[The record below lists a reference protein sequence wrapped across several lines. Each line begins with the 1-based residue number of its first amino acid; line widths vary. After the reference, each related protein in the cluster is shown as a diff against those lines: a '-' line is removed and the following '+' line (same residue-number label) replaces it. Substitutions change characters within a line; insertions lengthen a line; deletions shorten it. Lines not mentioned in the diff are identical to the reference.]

1 MFEICSRE
9 LRTRKRGCFTKLGW
23 GGANSEKSSSLYPG
37 VKSLLTK
44 VQSPH
49 SVNRKES
56 WVQLVE
62 VTKITK
68 DFSHKNCLQKKKSD
82 PPPPAGRGKDNKI
95 VLYNL
100 VGITMNDDVI
110 ISHNDVYL
118 QYNP

>member
-1 MFEICSRE
+1 M
-9 LRTRKRGCFTKLGW
+9 

-68 DFSHKNCLQKKKSD
+68 DFSHKNCLPKKKSD

>member
-1 MFEICSRE
+1 MGGGQTQKKVLVYTLG
-9 LRTRKRGCFTKLGW
+9 LRACLQRSK
-23 GGANSEKSSSLYPG
+23 
-37 VKSLLTK
+37 VLT
-44 VQSPH
+44 
-49 SVNRKES
+49 VNRKES

-82 PPPPAGRGKDNKI
+82 PPPAGRGKDNKI

>member
-23 GGANSEKSSSLYPG
+23 GGGQTQKKVLVYTLGLRACLQRSK
-37 VKSLLTK
+37 VLT
-44 VQSPH
+44 
-49 SVNRKES
+49 VNRKES

-82 PPPPAGRGKDNKI
+82 PPPAGRGKDNKI